1 MNTPLVSIIC
11 LSYNQSDFIVE
22 ALNSLIQQD
31 YTNIQI
37 VYLDNQSADDSYV
50 KGLQILNRSGCNFV
64 SHQFPKNV
72 GIPKALNFALKELVA
87 GEYVSMLAADDW
99 LELFAI
105 REKVVLSQANPEL
118 GIITAYGT
126 IFYEDTNSFSPIDV
140 RIFKKGNVYGDLLKR
155 NFIFSMGILI
165 KKEVY
170 DKIGYYNENCTIEDW
185 EFSLRATKFF
195 EIGLVE
201 RNHFFYR
208 QHSSNYSK
216 GSHKYFSDCILILKQ
231 HSDHPNSRIG
241 LKWITIAYKNWLIKN
256 GNQISDL
263 KEFRKLMRV
272 TLTDIMTYF
281 KFWFRIKKS
290 NLGNRQ

>member
-241 LKWITIAYKNWLIKN
+241 LKWITIA
-256 GNQISDL
+256 D
-263 KEFRKLMRV
+263 RKSV
-272 TLTDIMTYF
+272 V
-281 KFWFRIKKS
+281 
-290 NLGNRQ
+290 